1 MAIYDLLLEHLQ
13 NEGYRPKEESFG
25 LVFKVEGLNFL
36 YFRDEKDDQYFRLCL
51 PGIFDVNNDNEYAV
65 LKAMNGANAS
75 MKVVKLYI
83 VGDEEED
90 RDVWVAFEILLDNT
104 PDIGDFMDR
113 AIGLLRAGRQDFYNR
128 LQND

>member
-13 NEGYRPKEESFG
+13 NEGYRPKEESFD

>member
-1 MAIYDLLLEHLQ
+1 
-13 NEGYRPKEESFG
+13 
-25 LVFKVEGLNFL
+25 VEGLNFL